1 LQQARLSFQCEPGC
15 DVVLLLLQDALVWC
29 WRGRLAEPEPPC
41 LLEKLDFAFP
51 FAAAT
56 VSLSLSLALT
66 LSVQRL
72 EPGATRDYTL
82 THTHAR
88 AHSKNDTR
96 FSRSVI
102 TFLQTNILLLELL
115 SKLPALDL
123 GDNKTDSGRLGQ
135 AFLSMVVK
143 NMH

>member
-1 LQQARLSFQCEPGC
+1 
-15 DVVLLLLQDALVWC
+15 VVLLLLLLQDALVWC

-56 VSLSLSLALT
+56 VSLSLALT

-123 GDNKTDSGRLGQ
+123 GDNKTDSGRFGK

-143 NMH
+143 NMKYALNLFLKLQKSDY